1 MSTDGLS
8 AGWTRANVEELGEL
22 GEQAILTGP
31 FGASLG
37 KDDFREN
44 GVPVLTIG
52 CLAGDGIDSRKLKFI
67 DPGKAE
73 ELATYRLR
81 KGDLLFSRMAT
92 VGRVGFV
99 PSRMEGA
106 IFNYHLMRLRLRD
119 NVILKKYFYFFVRG
133 SRSVEQYLD
142 EVNRGATR
150 DGINTALLSAMPID
164 LPPLPEQRRIV
175 ERIETLTDRSR
186 RACEALDTLPALI
199 DRYRQSILAAA
210 FRGDL
215 TADWRSRSAYAPI
228 AETLAAVAPP
238 SQSRGGR
245 EATDAVIQGVGGIAV
260 NDPGTPLPHG
270 WAWVALR
277 RVARQETGHTP
288 SRSVA
293 EYWDGDIAWLGIK
306 DANIHHGKV
315 ISDTAQHITQKGLDN
330 SSARLLPSGT
340 VCLSRTASVGYVTI
354 MGKDMATSQDFATWT
369 CGDALDPHYLMYAL
383 MSEGDNIRRFGEGS
397 THTTIYFPEIRAF
410 HIALAPVEE
419 QREIVRR
426 IKAAMAAVDVL
437 EGQLRAATSRLATL
451 DQSILAKAFRGELV
465 PQDPN
470 DEPASVLLERIRAER
485 AAAGPAPRR
494 GRRPKAAGG

>member
-1 MSTDGLS
+1 MSGRELP
-8 AGWTRANVEELGEL
+8 AGWTLATLAELGEL
-22 GEQAILTGP
+22 ARGKSKHRPRNDLKLFGDKYPFIQTGDVSNAQGEITSAKAFYSDFGLNQSRLWPKGTLCITIAANIAETAILGFDACFP
-31 FGASLG
+31 DSVVGFCG
-37 KDDFREN
+37 D
-44 GVPVLTIG
+44 
-52 CLAGDGIDSRKLKFI
+52 LACDTKYISYYF
-67 DPGKAE
+67 P
-73 ELATYRLR
+73 TV
-81 KGDLLFSRMAT
+81 KGDLQKFAPAT
-92 VGRVGFV
+92 AQKNINLETLSNVVV
-99 PSRMEGA
+99 P
-106 IFNYHLMRLRLRD
+106 
-119 NVILKKYFYFFVRG
+119 
-133 SRSVEQYLD
+133 
-142 EVNRGATR
+142 
-150 DGINTALLSAMPID
+150 

-175 ERIETLTDRSR
+175 EKIEALGTRSR
-186 RACEALDTLPALI
+186 RAREALDTLPALI

-215 TADWRSRSAYAPI
+215 TADWRARSAYTPI
-228 AETLAAVAPP
+228 AKTLAAVAPP

-245 EATDAVIQGVGGIAV
+245 EATDAIIPGVGGIAV
-260 NDPGTPLPHG
+260 NDPGTPLPDG

-293 EYWDGDIAWLGIK
+293 EYWDGNIAWLGIK

-315 ISDTAQHITQKGLDN
+315 ISDTVQHITEEGLDN

-410 HIALAPVEE
+410 HIAMAPVEE

-426 IKAAMAAVDVL
+426 IKAAMATVDVL
-437 EGQLRAATSRLATL
+437 ERQLRAATSRLASL
-451 DQSILAKAFRGELV
+451 DQSILAKAFRGELA

-494 GRRPKAAGG
+494 GRRPKAAGGD